1 MAEQNEEQTQARD
14 GFDNTGTQGYDSL
27 QDAGYTGSRENN
39 EGPETGTGSSS
50 ESFHEVPS
58 EKKDDLSD
66 EDKALDSG
74 I

>member
-1 MAEQNEEQTQARD
+1 MAEQNEEQKQARD

-27 QDAGYTGSRENN
+27 QDAGYTGSRSNK
-39 EGPETGTGSSS
+39 EGPQTGTGSSS
-50 ESFHEVPS
+50 ESFHEVPEDS
-58 EKKDDLSD
+58 KDNISD